1 MRILRRKALIPK
13 VGYSAATIDRLEAAG
28 LFPRRLKLGANSVGW
43 LESEVEAWI
52 KQRVAKRDAEC
63 LAA

>member
-28 LFPRRLKLGANSVGW
+28 LFPRRLKLGPNSIGW
-43 LESEVEAWI
+43 LEAEVEAWI
-52 KQRVAKRDAEC
+52 KQRVAKRDAERP
-63 LAA
+63 AA